1 MKKKSF
7 LCKNLTKRMKG
18 FLKMILAVFVGL
30 NLFLLVPL
38 FFFIYLAGS
47 SMSESAIEI
56 TPNSVFHLKLD
67 GELKE
72 RSEEDFLNLTSG
84 VIDSEQNFLGLDDV
98 LSSIEAATNNE
109 NIRGI
114 YLDCGTFSAAPASI
128 QEIREALECFKQVG
142 KFVVSYGDFY
152 TQSTY
157 LLASVSDKVFM
168 NPQGA
173 LELKGLAL
181 KNVFYKNLLDNIG
194 VEIQVVKVGSFKSA
208 VEPYLQTKMSDAN
221 RNQLTQLSFS
231 IWNQMTSTI
240 ALSRDVDVEKI
251 NQFSNQGLMLFDAEE
266 TVKYGFVDSLVY
278 EGDVKCCLE
287 KLVGRDFE
295 SYSLENMMNV
305 SSNQV
310 NFNSNKIALVY
321 AVGAIDNVSS
331 NNDKIDSKKLSKQLL
346 KIAEDDAVK
355 ALVLRVNSPGGS
367 AFGSEQIWKAMA
379 EVKKHKPVIVS
390 MGDYAAS
397 GGYYISCIADTIVAQ
412 PNTLTGSIGIFG
424 LIPNAEQLLD
434 KIGITTDVVKT
445 NDLSDFGSID
455 RPMSSLEK
463 TLMQKNVERG
473 YELFVKR
480 CADGRQ
486 MSIKD
491 IKAIAEGR
499 VWSGSD
505 AQKIGLVDVLGGL
518 DIAIDFAAQKANIE
532 EYQIVEYPEKKD
544 FLTLFVEEL
553 SSSGMSFLSKD
564 CGVEMH
570 HMNLL
575 KNLKK
580 MDRVQAL
587 LPYDVVID

>member
-1 MKKKSF
+1 
-7 LCKNLTKRMKG
+7 MKG

-128 QEIREALECFKQVG
+128 QEIRDALECFKQVG

-181 KNVFYKNLLDNIG
+181 KNVFYKNLLDKIG

-295 SYSLENMMNV
+295 SYSLEKMMNV

-491 IKAIAEGR
+491 MKAIAEGR

-553 SSSGMSFLSKD
+553 SSSGMSFFSKD

>member
-1 MKKKSF
+1 
-7 LCKNLTKRMKG
+7 
-18 FLKMILAVFVGL
+18 
-30 NLFLLVPL
+30 
-38 FFFIYLAGS
+38 
-47 SMSESAIEI
+47 MSESAIEI

-72 RSEEDFLNLTSG
+72 RSEEDLLNLTSG

-287 KLVGRDFE
+287 ELVGRDFE
-295 SYSLENMMNV
+295 SYSLEKMMNV

-397 GGYYISCIADTIVAQ
+397 GGYYISCISDTIVAQ

-491 IKAIAEGR
+491 MKAIAEGR

-553 SSSGMSFLSKD
+553 SSSGMSFFSKD

-570 HMNLL
+570 YMNLL